1 MKIYLVYGLII
12 CTLFV
17 AAGTRGVVVSS
28 LAQPGRSGG
37 VFFWHSQYHK

>member
-12 CTLFV
+12 CILFV

-28 LAQPGRSGG
+28 VMQSGRTGG
-37 VFFWHSQYHK
+37 GLFGHSQYHK